1 MKYLHSMIRVNNIK
15 NSLMFYEELLGL
27 KLQSKKDLDDCTLYF
42 LAEYEGAPEIEL
54 TDNWEKPDKPY
65 KNGETFGHF
74 AFSCDDMDAFVKKA
88 TDLGVELLYGSPFNL
103 DLKKEDGTVEVKRI
117 SFVKDPDGNEIEI
130 IYKGKE

>member
-1 MKYLHSMIRVNNIK
+1 MKYLHSMIRVNDIEK
-15 NSLMFYEELLGL
+15 SLKFYSELLGQ

-42 LAEYEGAPEIEL
+42 LAEYDGAPEIEL

-88 TDLGVELLYGSPFNL
+88 TDLGVEYSTEALLTL
-103 DLKKEDGTVEVKRI
+103 I
-117 SFVKDPDGNEIEI
+117 
-130 IYKGKE
+130 

>member
-1 MKYLHSMIRVNNIK
+1 MIRVNDIEK
-15 NSLMFYEELLGL
+15 SLKFYSELLRQ

-42 LAEYEGAPEIEL
+42 LAEYDGAPEIEL

-74 AFSCDDMDAFVKKA
+74 AFSCDDMDAFVRKA

-117 SFVKDPDGNEIEI
+117 AFIKDPDGNEIEI
-130 IYKGKE
+130 IYKGK